1 MPKQLLL
8 NRDGSNNV
16 VYDMMPDAKRDASW
30 TWIDLALLSNPDA
43 TSVNGVEAKKSVS
56 VTIGDT
62 DISISSPIAKATI
75 YTIAGGVVAEYT
87 TSSFAK
93 PASKGVYLLSV
104 ILKDGNVLTR
114 KFLVK

>member
-1 MPKQLLL
+1 
-8 NRDGSNNV
+8 
-16 VYDMMPDAKRDASW
+16 MMPDAKRDASW
-30 TWIDLALLSNPDA
+30 TWIDLALLSHPDA

-93 PASKGVYLLSV
+93 PTSKGVYLLSV